1 MLQHLL
7 NSDGWKVLFFFAH
20 DFLARVARNW
30 ACSNV
35 RSPRPSDLGLR
46 SLDFFSAGALI
57 GGRDVDAD
65 LMAGWLVDLNRGA

>member
-7 NSDGWKVLFFFAH
+7 NSDGWKVLFFFVH

-35 RSPRPSDLGLR
+35 RSPRPSGLGLR
-46 SLDFFSAGALI
+46 SLDFSSAVALIGVPGLNWRVGALI
-57 GGRDVDAD
+57 GVSGP
-65 LMAGWLVDLNRGA
+65 

>member
-7 NSDGWKVLFFFAH
+7 NSDGWKVLFFR
-20 DFLARVARNW
+20 ARFF
-30 ACSNV
+30 
-35 RSPRPSDLGLR
+35 SPRCAQLGLLKR
-46 SLDFFSAGALI
+46 TQPQAIWPRAALTGFFSAGALI